1 MNVRFCGKTP
11 FPIDSCGMHMG
22 MRMAHVVWKHMG
34 MRMTHAAWKH
44 MGTRM
49 NYMGMR
55 MSGATISMAEW
66 AALVVGPACKHY
78 HAKRNDG

>member
-1 MNVRFCGKTP
+1 
-11 FPIDSCGMHMG
+11 MHMG

-34 MRMTHAAWKH
+34 IRMS
-44 MGTRM
+44 
-49 NYMGMR
+49 YMGMR

-66 AALVVGPACKHY
+66 AALVVGPACKYY

>member
-1 MNVRFCGKTP
+1 
-11 FPIDSCGMHMG
+11 MHMG
-22 MRMAHVVWKHMG
+22 MRVAHVVWKHMG

-78 HAKRNDG
+78 HAKRNDR